1 MRKFTGTAL
10 IVLAV
15 LFLVSP
21 GNLLAADATIIKIFK
36 AEGPKGEVS
45 LAPPDLYITK
55 NTVVIWMNGIEGKE
69 VKVVFE
75 DGKACKDVSFSP
87 SQKGFGLDATT
98 CYVTSFIP
106 YASTSSL
113 KFTDVGT
120 FEYQVLTQDA
130 KTGIKG
136 KIIVRD
142 L

>member
-1 MRKFTGTAL
+1 MRKLNGAML
-10 IVLAV
+10 IVLAA
-15 LFLVSP
+15 LFLVTP
-21 GNLLAADATIIKIFK
+21 GSLLAADATIIKIFK
-36 AEGPKGEVS
+36 AEGPKGDIV

-55 NTVVIWMNGIEGKE
+55 NTVVIWINGIEGKE

-87 SQKGFGLDATT
+87 TEKGFGLDATT

-120 FEYQVLTQDA
+120 FEYQVLLQDA
-130 KTGIKG
+130 KAGVKG

>member
-1 MRKFTGTAL
+1 MRKFNGVLL
-10 IVLAV
+10 IALAV
-15 LFLVSP
+15 LFLVTP

-36 AEGPKGEVS
+36 AEGSKGEIA

-87 SQKGFGLDATT
+87 SEKGFGLDATT

-120 FEYQVLTQDA
+120 FDYQVLIQDA
-130 KTGIKG
+130 KTGVKG